1 MKKAISAVL
10 ALLCCLLVTG
20 CSQKQADID
29 LNRLMGDIESA
40 YGNNWLANS
49 QMSDTVFYDE
59 YGLDK
64 SMVEEYV
71 GRMPM
76 TSDHPDRV
84 LLIRAA
90 KGKGEQVEKALND
103 RIKEL
108 IRNGVEDPSFVA
120 KLNAAKVV
128 REGDYVSL
136 LMVGAYDTQS
146 GGDEQ
151 AALQFAKDQVKIAED
166 VFKNAFK

>member
-1 MKKAISAVL
+1 MKKAMAAVL
-10 ALLCCLLVTG
+10 ALICCLSVTG
-20 CSQKQADID
+20 CGQKSDNID
-29 LNRLMGDIESA
+29 LSRLMNDIESA

-59 YGLDK
+59 YGLDE
-64 SMVEEYV
+64 SLVDEYV

-76 TSDHPDRV
+76 TNDHPDRV

-90 KGKGEQVEKALND
+90 QGKGEQVEKALND

-108 IRNGVEDPSFVA
+108 IRNGVEDPAFVA

-146 GGDEQ
+146 GDDQ
-151 AALQFAKDQVKIAED
+151 DAALQFAKDQVKIGED
-166 VFKNAFK
+166 VFRNAFK